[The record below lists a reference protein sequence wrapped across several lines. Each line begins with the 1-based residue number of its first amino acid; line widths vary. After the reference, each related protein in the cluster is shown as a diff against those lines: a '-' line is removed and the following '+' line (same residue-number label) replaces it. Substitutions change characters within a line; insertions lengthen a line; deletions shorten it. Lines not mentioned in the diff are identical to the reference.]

1 MKKASRF
8 EIIAARCWNIL
19 NEGKPFFPV
28 FITGAFLLF
37 NLGEWTASG
46 FWANFGTSLLLN
58 LPLIIVYIYYDFPLK
73 LRWFLWIPLV
83 SFYLLFGL
91 PDPNLVAFSSGS
103 YFFFTVILWG
113 TIYYHLRIGAPLT
126 NFTRFWKLVLK
137 NSDPT
142 SGNFQEQM
150 PKTLLGISSLDLVY
164 GLLNGGEPVPVVKLG
179 LFFLGIWVMAFIVH
193 YWLFNWRPAE
203 YPAYTSDPRPERP
216 LAQKVIMIIIDGC
229 RKDRLADADTPFI
242 DRLRQQGTEYTLME
256 TIYPARTVTCFSSL
270 YTGTYPREHGIR
282 SNFVWR
288 LGIRCESIFDKLAQ
302 KGKKGVLLGIAH
314 LIDAFGHDHVESVT
328 AVMHNDVADANIM
341 QRAKLI
347 MEEQN
352 PDLLVIQL
360 ISVDQ
365 TGHSRGSLYPEY
377 RQKIAEADR
386 HIEDF
391 YNWLAGRGLVENTTF
406 IIAADHGQSD
416 GIGGHGHLDEGERY
430 VPFIMTGKAIKP
442 GKTVDDLRSIVSVA
456 PTISYLLGVD
466 YPDKSRG
473 PVLTEAL
480 EDNRQESRPEF
491 RQE

>member
-1 MKKASRF
+1 MKKASWF
-8 EIIAARCWNIL
+8 EIIAARCWNVL

-28 FITGAFLLF
+28 FVLGVYLFFHIGDWSKSSFWINTGQ
-37 NLGEWTASG
+37 SI
-46 FWANFGTSLLLN
+46 LLN
-58 LPLIIVYIYYDFPLK
+58 LPLLVLYIYYDFPLK
-73 LRWFLWIPLV
+73 LRWFLWLPLV
-83 SFYLLFGL
+83 IFFLFFGWPEWRLLVLTLGLYL
-91 PDPNLVAFSSGS
+91 
-103 YFFFTVILWG
+103 FFTVIFWG

-142 SGNFQEQM
+142 SGNFQEQV
-150 PKTLLGISSLDLVY
+150 PKTFLGVSSLNLIY
-164 GLLNGGEPVPVVKLG
+164 TLLSRGETVPVVKLG
-179 LFFLGIWVMAFIVH
+179 VFFLGTGVLAFIVH
-193 YWLFNWRPAE
+193 YLFFDWRPKE
-203 YPAYTSDPRPERP
+203 YPNYTSGPASGRP
-216 LAQKVIMIIIDGC
+216 LAKRVIMIIIDGC
-229 RKDRLADADTPFI
+229 RKDRLAEAHTPFI
-242 DRLRQQGTEYTLME
+242 DKLCSEGTEYTLME

-270 YTGTYPREHGIR
+270 YTGTYPREHGIK

-314 LIDAFGHDHVESVT
+314 LVDAFGHNYVETVT

-341 QRAKLI
+341 KRAKQI

-352 PDLLVIQL
+352 PDLLVVQL

-365 TGHSRGSLYPEY
+365 TGHSRGSLYEEY
-377 RQKIAEADR
+377 RQKIEEADR

-391 YNWLAGRGLVENTTF
+391 YRWLAARGLADGTTF

-416 GIGGHGHLDEGERY
+416 GIGGHGHLDHGERF
-430 VPFIMTGKAIKP
+430 VPFIMTGQGIKRSQ
-442 GKTVDDLRSIVSVA
+442 TVSELHSIVSVA

-473 PVLTEAL
+473 PVLLEAI
-480 EDNRQESRPEF
+480 ESGG
-491 RQE
+491 